1 MNEIIL
7 EFSAFCIAFFC
18 MVDCLHNRRQLYL
31 PVPKGLIGK
40 LRNRHY
46 SYLSLLVML
55 MISAL
60 LSVAEVSAE
69 QIFHVQNSLL
79 LNILNELYFIFYS
92 FVPFLFALYVMN
104 VTGAGKERSSIFF
117 VAVLTPII
125 ISETLVLTNPL
136 TKLIFYVDES
146 CHYQRGSLL
155 FILYIIGVAYVFFGS
170 FYFFKN
176 RKKLARIDRS
186 ATGILILVSI
196 IGIFIQGLWSV
207 SVELFFES
215 VGFLGFMLMLEDR
228 ALRERTGKN
237 ARLSKGF
244 VAVVAMIFIT
254 VISMNISLMY
264 NAGTNQTEKIG
275 AIQIDSIK
283 GDLQETLSDAQS
295 YLLRFAMG
303 MEQLLSEGA
312 DLASVEEYIITQKA
326 YYKEVS
332 DGNCFNTY
340 AASGDW
346 TIIPDFDMP
355 SHYHAK
361 ERIWYT
367 GAMENGGEIYITE
380 PYIDADTRELCFTL
394 SLLLSDRRTVVSM
407 DYTMTRIQDSIRQMQ
422 DNKDQKALIV
432 TSAGSIVGDT
442 DPESLGRE
450 FSEVY
455 PEYVDVFERVK
466 ASNEHGSF
474 RTKIGNQD
482 TIIFSS
488 ETSNGWYLILGVN
501 TTDFYADIYRQMIM
515 LAAIDILM
523 VAVIIV
529 FYMVSMNNQQKAENA
544 LAATDKFIRS
554 LSGDLQSPLNDILRF
569 SEESLRGD
577 GNDRTYMRE
586 ISESGKRL
594 SERLDNLF
602 SYSGL
607 IQSEKSE
614 KTTKAVSDEKKLPV
628 RSRYIRN
635 GIIAIL
641 VSALMIGLVLCLGT
655 ATKWGDVRIHK
666 EADKYNNELSRWI
679 LQKQSIL
686 SMFTDV
692 IIADPSVIE
701 DYDQAVK
708 WLDDIGKNYSE
719 ISFCYLGNPYNSEHQ
734 IIMNN
739 GWVPD
744 ADYKVDERQW
754 YIDTKRSGSGSSI
767 SAPYFDAQTGL
778 YCITFSKIMYSKE
791 GEFLGI
797 FAIDCYIDKLIDIL
811 DDSYSTDGYA
821 FLVDQDGVIINHPNK
836 AYEMTEESSVNIE
849 DTEFAE
855 AYHKGSVFS
864 LKDYNGKTVS
874 CVTQKDDASGFTVF
888 VVQSWWSVYGNIIFM
903 CFVFLLLLVIC
914 IVAVARLMNRF
925 ISWQQETNEKLV
937 EAAEEAVSA
946 GKAKSRFLAQMSHE
960 IRTPIN
966 AVLGMNEMILR
977 ESGDDSIREYAGN
990 IQSAGKNLLGLINTI
1005 LDFSKIDEGKME
1017 IIPVKYS
1024 TVDFVSNLIN
1034 SVSQRAKDKNLYF
1047 RTHIDG
1053 TLPQTLYGDDLRIA
1067 QAANNLLTNAVKYT
1081 REGGIDLYVSGVR
1094 EDDDTLMLGIRVVD
1108 TGIGIRKED
1117 QEKLFDSFTRLDETR
1132 NRNIE
1137 GTGLG
1142 MAIVTKLLDMMDSK
1156 LNVWSE
1162 YGQGSDFSFEV
1173 KQTIMDD
1180 TAIGNYEERVHEAAT
1195 RHKEETYL
1203 YAPEARI
1210 LVVDDNEMNLK
1221 VIRNLLKLNGIV
1233 PEMVESGMQALEK
1246 LKENNYDIMLLDH
1259 MMPQMDGIET
1269 LAKARED
1276 DLIPAGMAVIVLT
1289 ANAVVGAREQYL
1301 AAGFDDYISKPVE
1314 VKSLEF
1320 TLGKYLPKSIVSYR
1334 KKDEKT
1340 EDGAGTGISTKT
1352 AAGGNAGLQNNEQKN
1367 DGQRNETTGGSSD
1380 KISAVSGDGKF
1391 TESTRDDV
1399 MEFMPDDGVM
1409 EFTPDDGIMEFAAD
1423 DGVME
1428 FAAEGGVGSEGGD
1441 KPAGKKDRKAMFES
1455 LQQIGISTEDGLRY
1469 CAGDESFY
1477 EEVLSDYAKEC
1488 ESRLSEME
1496 AALASDDIKT
1506 YQIKVHA
1513 LKGVS
1518 KTVGAMEIFEKAKAL
1533 EDAAKQEDAVT
1544 VKDGHPTLK
1553 KLYEG
1558 LAEKIKKEI
1567 E

>member
-18 MVDCLHNRRQLYL
+18 MVDCLNNRRQLYL

-46 SYLSLLVML
+46 SYLSLLIML

-60 LSVAEVSAE
+60 LSVVEVSAE
-69 QIFHVQNSLL
+69 QIFHVQNPLL
-79 LNILNELYFIFYS
+79 LNILNELYFIFYG

-104 VTGAGKERSSIFF
+104 VTGAGKERSSLFF
-117 VAVLTPII
+117 VSVLTPII
-125 ISETLVLTNPL
+125 ISEGLILSNPF
-136 TKLIFYVDES
+136 TRLIFYVDEN
-146 CHYQRGSLL
+146 CHYQRGNLL
-155 FILYIIGVAYVFFGS
+155 FILYIVGIVYVFFGS
-170 FYFFKN
+170 FYFAKN

-186 ATGILILVSI
+186 ATAILILISI

-283 GDLQETLSDAQS
+283 GDLQETLSDSQS

-303 MEQLLSEGA
+303 MEQKLSEGG
-312 DLASVEEYIITQKA
+312 DLAGVEEYIIEQKA
-326 YYKEVS
+326 YYKEIS

-340 AASGDW
+340 AASEEW

-367 GAMENGGEIYITE
+367 GAMDNEGEIYITE
-380 PYIDADTRELCFTL
+380 PYIDAATRELCFTL
-394 SLLLSDRRTVVSM
+394 SLMLSDGRTVVSM
-407 DYTMTRIQDSIRQMQ
+407 DYTMTRVQDSIRRMQ

-432 TSAGSIVGDT
+432 TKEGTIVGDT

-450 FSEVY
+450 FSEMY
-455 PEYVDVFERVK
+455 PEYIDVFERVK

-474 RTKIGNQD
+474 RTKIGKQD

-488 ETSNGWYLILGVN
+488 ETSNGWYLILGVD
-501 TTDFYADIYRQMIM
+501 TTDFYAEIYQQMIM

-544 LAATDKFIRS
+544 LAATDKFIRG
-554 LSGDLQSPLNDILRF
+554 LSDDLQNPLNDILRF

-594 SERLDNLF
+594 SEKLDNLF

-607 IQSEKSE
+607 MQSDKAEKAGQSSS
-614 KTTKAVSDEKKLPV
+614 AEKKLPV

-641 VSALMIGLVLCLGT
+641 VTALMIGLVLCLGT

-666 EADKYNNELSRWI
+666 EADKYNNELAQWI

-692 IIADPSVIE
+692 IIADPSVID

-719 ISFCYLGNPYNSEHQ
+719 ISFCYLGNPYNTEHQ

-744 ADYKVDERQW
+744 PDYKVEERQW
-754 YIDTKRSGSGSSI
+754 YIDTKRSVDGSSI

-811 DDSYSTDGYA
+811 DDSYSDDGYA

-836 AYEMTEESSVNIE
+836 AYEMSEQASVNIE

-855 AYHKGSVFS
+855 AYHRGSVFS
-864 LKDYNGKTVS
+864 LKDYKGQTVS
-874 CVTQKDDASGFTVF
+874 CVTQKDELSGFTVF
-888 VVQSWWSVYGNIIFM
+888 VVQNWWSVYGNIIFM
-903 CFVFLLLLVIC
+903 SFVFLLLLVFC

-937 EAAEEAVSA
+937 EAAVQAVSA

-990 IQSAGKNLLGLINTI
+990 IQAAGKNLLGLINTI

-1034 SVSQRAKDKNLYF
+1034 SVSQRAKDKDLYF

-1094 EDDDTLMLGIRVVD
+1094 SDDDTLMLGIRVVD

-1117 QEKLFDSFTRLDETR
+1117 QEKLFESFTRLDETR

-1142 MAIVTKLLDMMDSK
+1142 MAIVTKLLDMMGSK

-1180 TAIGNYEERVHEAAT
+1180 TAIGNYEVRVHEAAA
-1195 RHKEETYL
+1195 RHKEENYL
-1203 YAPEARI
+1203 YAPEAKI

-1221 VIRNLLKLNGIV
+1221 VVRNLLKLNGIV
-1233 PEMVESGMQALEK
+1233 PEMVDSGEKALEK
-1246 LKENNYDIMLLDH
+1246 LKENTYDIMLLDH

-1276 DLIPAGMAVIVLT
+1276 GLIPAGMAVIVLT

-1314 VKSLEF
+1314 VKALEF
-1320 TLGKYLPKSIVSYR
+1320 TLGKYLPKSKVSYR
-1334 KKDEKT
+1334 KMDVSAEGGS
-1340 EDGAGTGISTKT
+1340 GADVNV
-1352 AAGGNAGLQNNEQKN
+1352 AVQNNTQSS
-1367 DGQRNETTGGSSD
+1367 GGSINETGNGNDAAASADKDNKPTASQVDNEKKNTSS
-1380 KISAVSGDGKF
+1380 S
-1391 TESTRDDV
+1391 
-1399 MEFMPDDGVM
+1399 DGVM
-1409 EFTPDDGIMEFAAD
+1409 EFTPDDGVMEFAPD

-1428 FAAEGGVGSEGGD
+1428 FAAAGGAGMEGNT
-1441 KPAGKKDRKAMFES
+1441 KAAGKERKAMFES
-1455 LQQIGISTEDGLRY
+1455 LQQIGISTVDGLRY
-1469 CAGDESFY
+1469 CAGDENFY

-1488 ESRLSEME
+1488 EGRLGEME
-1496 AALASDDIKT
+1496 QALAADDIKT

-1518 KTVGAMEIFEKAKAL
+1518 KTVGATEIFEKAKAL
-1533 EDAAKQEDAVT
+1533 EEAAKQEDRET
-1544 VKDGHPTLK
+1544 IKEGHPVLK
-1553 KLYEG
+1553 EQYEMLAGKMKEVMG
-1558 LAEKIKKEI
+1558 LDS
-1567 E
+1567 